1 MKTSLRIILN
11 REDDK
16 KVVVTLQDVKQGLT
30 TQDLTALK
38 SLIQNDK
45 IFKDGEL
52 EISGAVSISLLKLMK
67 EYCN

>member
-52 EISGAVSISLLKLMK
+52 EISSADKFIAVEVNERVL
-67 EYCN
+67 

>member
-52 EISGAVSISLLKLMK
+52 EISSADKYIAVEVNERVL
-67 EYCN
+67 

>member
-52 EISGAVSISLLKLMK
+52 EISGADKFIAVEVNERVL
-67 EYCN
+67 